1 MNNFKKIGMTAL
13 AASLVS
19 TSVFAGEMTVAGSA
33 SINSEGFSSTGMDAG
48 TTFSMGNQLTFSGSG
63 ELDNGMT
70 VSLSF
75 VLDQGDDGNT
85 VGASATNKIGGT
97 APFDSHSVT
106 VSSDAM
112 GTLVFAGEGGS
123 SAASSIDT
131 TAAGDVWD
139 SFDGKKGHNGGIA
152 GVAVTDS
159 GPGDNAFF
167 YTLPSMVDGLAVN
180 ASYKPQGSTADSAL
194 GYGVAYT
201 GVDGLAVHYAI
212 TDIEGATVA
221 LSGDQTVLKATYAYG
236 PVTVGYSSSEMDMGD
251 TTLATDQD
259 TTSYAVSY
267 TVSDAISVTYGTEE
281 IDKGSVAVDA
291 EYEVIKGSYTSGG
304 MTVSASMK
312 DGSNIGHSA
321 DADED
326 MEYWSL
332 GLSFAF

>member
-19 TSVFAGEMTVAGSA
+19 TSVFAGALEVSGSA
-33 SINSEGFSSTGMDAG
+33 SINSEGYSSTGMNAG
-48 TTFSMGNQLTFSGSG
+48 TTFSMGNQITFSGSG
-63 ELDNGMT
+63 ELDNGMN

-75 VLDQGDDGNT
+75 VIDEFDNDGAT
-85 VGASATNKIGGT
+85 TDGAANGST
-97 APFDSHSVT
+97 FDAHSVT

-139 SFDGKKGHNGGIA
+139 TFDTKVGGLGGTA
-152 GVAVTDS
+152 GVAVADS
-159 GPGDNAFF
+159 GPGDNSFF
-167 YTLPSMVDGLAVN
+167 YTLPSMVDGVAVN
-180 ASYKPQGSTADSAL
+180 ASYKPQGTGAASAL

-201 GVDGLAVHYAI
+201 GVEGLAVHYAT
-212 TDIEGATVA
+212 TDIEGATAA
-221 LSGDQTVLKATYAYG
+221 LTGDQTAYKATYAYG
-236 PVTVGYSSSEMDMGD
+236 PVTVGYSVNDVDMGD
-251 TTLATDQD
+251 TTLATDQE
-259 TTSYAVSY
+259 TTSYAISY
-267 TVSDAISVTYGTEE
+267 TVSDAISVTYGTEA
-281 IDKGSVAVDA
+281 IDKKSVAIDA

-312 DGSNIGHSA
+312 DGKNIGHSA

>member
-33 SINSEGFSSTGMDAG
+33 SLNSEGHSSTGMNSG

-75 VLDQGDDGNT
+75 ILDQGDDGNT
-85 VGASATNKIGGT
+85 NTASATNSIGGT

-106 VSSDAM
+106 ISSDAM
-112 GTLVFAGEGGS
+112 GTLKFSGEGGS
-123 SAASSIDT
+123 SAATSIDT
-131 TAAGDVWD
+131 TAAGDIWD
-139 SFDGKKGHNGGIA
+139 NFDGKKGHTGGIA
-152 GVAVTDS
+152 GVKVADS
-159 GPGDNAFF
+159 SPGDNSFF
-167 YTLPSMVDGLAVN
+167 YTLPEMVDGLAVN
-180 ASYKPQGSTADSAL
+180 ASYKPQGATAESAL

-201 GVDGLAVHYAI
+201 GVEGLAVHYAT

-221 LSGDQTVLKATYAYG
+221 LTGDQTVIKATYAYG
-236 PVTVGYSSSEMDMGD
+236 PVTVGYSNSEMDMGD
-251 TTLATDQD
+251 TTLATDQE
-259 TTSYAVSY
+259 TTSYSVSY

-281 IDKGSVAVDA
+281 IDKGSVTTDA
-291 EYEVIKGSYTSGG
+291 EYDIIKGSYTSGG
-304 MTVSASMK
+304 MTISASMA
-312 DGSNIGHSA
+312 DGENIGHTT
-321 DADED
+321 DTDED

>member
-139 SFDGKKGHNGGIA
+139 SFDGKKGHSGGIA

-259 TTSYAVSY
+259 TTSYSISY

-312 DGSNIGHSA
+312 DGSNIGHTT
-321 DADED
+321 DTDED